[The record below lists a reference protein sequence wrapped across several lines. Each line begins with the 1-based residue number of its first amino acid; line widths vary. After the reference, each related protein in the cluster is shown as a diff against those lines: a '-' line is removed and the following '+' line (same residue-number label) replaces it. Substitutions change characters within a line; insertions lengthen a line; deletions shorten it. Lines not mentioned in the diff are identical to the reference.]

1 MTQPTT
7 TSADN
12 VLQLIAPSPRTSGS
26 CLKAPLGT
34 ALPTKSYE
42 SLNAAFVDN
51 GFLDETGVKQK
62 EDRSTTDVFVWGG
75 DLAGTL
81 QEKYSR
87 TISLTLMQFLNEEVL
102 KTGYGSANV
111 TSTAA
116 TSQNGME
123 LAVKMNPRLL
133 DTVSWVFD
141 GFYQDTLARIVLP
154 IARVVTV
161 GEVDMT
167 HKAYMKMEISGL
179 KCYPDAQGNHGYMYF
194 NNGQKIVSGS

>member
-1 MTQPTT
+1 MAGTTT

-12 VLQLIAPSPRTSGS
+12 VLQLIAPSPRVSGS
-26 CLKAPLGT
+26 CLKAPLKT
-34 ALPTKSYE
+34 PLPTKSYE
-42 SLNAAFVDN
+42 ALDSAFIDN
-51 GFLDETGVKQK
+51 GFVNEDGIKQK

-87 TISLTLMQFLNEEVL
+87 TVSLTLLQFLNEEVL
-102 KTGYGSANV
+102 KTGYGSSNV

-154 IARVVTV
+154 IARVVTI

-167 HKAYMKMEISGL
+167 HKKYMSLEITGL
-179 KCYPDAQGNHGYMYF
+179 KCYPDDQGNHGYMYF
-194 NNGQKIVSGS
+194 NDGQTLASGS